1 MMCPSERRKVRANVL
16 RARRSS
22 PTPASEPEVVAF
34 VHLTE
39 SKKTY
44 PPENEDVEDKR
55 VARKLRN
62 RASALASRNKRTEEI
77 ETLTYRL
84 GKLMSGEFKDEL
96 EYFSRLLSPLHR
108 RTHDE
113 RSTKAAIQ
121 VVEI

>member
-16 RARRSS
+16 KARRSS
-22 PTPASEPEVVAF
+22 PIPVSEPEVVAF
-34 VHLTE
+34 IHLTE

-84 GKLMSGEFKDEL
+84 GKSEIYEAQDEL
-96 EYFSRLLSPLHR
+96 KYLSRLLSTLIR
-108 RTHDE
+108 RTDDKG
-113 RSTKAAIQ
+113 SAKASD
-121 VVEI
+121 